1 MSCTFPGSPTPEGSF
16 VLGFVK
22 CVNPEM
28 SVGGQEASG
37 GPLLRGQ
44 TSGALLPSA
53 VTCLLCHLELSL
65 GLFCKMGIEKPV
77 SSLLP
82 PPLTSLSGWA
92 TMRPPGRIRR
102 ARGFEGAAQAPCL
115 IS

>member
-1 MSCTFPGSPTPEGSF
+1 M
-16 VLGFVK
+16 
-22 CVNPEM
+22 NPEM

-53 VTCLLCHLELSL
+53 VTCSLCYLELSL

-82 PPLTSLSGWA
+82 PPLTSLPGWA
-92 TMRPPGRIRR
+92 TMSLLAESTGPGASRGLRRPPASLVKMLSLYQKTAILR
-102 ARGFEGAAQAPCL
+102 A
-115 IS
+115 